1 MTTVLD
7 EKARMLYEAGET
19 ELRDQLTRI
28 ESAENKGK
36 AEGKV
41 EVAKKLLD
49 LGTEV
54 SIIAQ
59 ATGVKEA
66 EVKRL
71 KD

>member
-1 MTTVLD
+1 MD

-28 ESAENKGK
+28 ESAENKGKAEGK